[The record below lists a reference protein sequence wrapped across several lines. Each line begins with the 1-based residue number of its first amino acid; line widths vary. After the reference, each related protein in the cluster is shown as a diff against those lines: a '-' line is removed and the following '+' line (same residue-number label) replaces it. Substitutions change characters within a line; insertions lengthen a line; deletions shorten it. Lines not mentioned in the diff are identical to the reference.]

1 MGSGRDPMLLMDVE
15 LMFEK
20 CDWSSAEADGGKRKF
35 SRAIK

>member
-20 CDWSSAEADGGKRKF
+20 SDWRSAEADGEQEGF
-35 SRAIK
+35 HGQ

>member
-20 CDWSSAEADGGKRKF
+20 CDWSSAEADGGEKET
-35 SRAIK
+35 SHGQ